1 MARASPLQS
10 LSLPT
15 SPPVRRR
22 SHAERSASTRAQLL
36 GAAADLVRGGG
47 VQAASMFEVAKAAGV
62 TPGALQHHFGSKAEL
77 MMQVIE
83 HILRSDDASGV
94 AWPAPALAL
103 PGRCRAFVD
112 ALWTTVYAP
121 QRFLTAWAIYFGSHG
136 DADLMARI
144 ARRRQQVSADLR
156 QRFLAVFP
164 ELRSRPAAAADL
176 ADLVFASLRGL
187 ALTRLFDGAADP
199 GPGVRRELAQLIEAR
214 CRAAAATASG
224 TPPSSTPPRRK
235 RAQP

>member
-1 MARASPLQS
+1 MSRAPPVQA
-10 LSLPT
+10 LSLPA
-15 SPPVRRR
+15 SESVRRR

-83 HILRSDDASGV
+83 HILRSEDASGV
-94 AWPAPALAL
+94 AWPAPSMSL

-112 ALWTTVYAP
+112 ALWATVYAP

-136 DADLMARI
+136 DAELMARI
-144 ARRRQQVSADLR
+144 ALRRQQVSADLR
-156 QRFLAVFP
+156 RRFLVVFP
-164 ELRSRPAAAADL
+164 ELATRPAAAADL

-187 ALTRLFDGAADP
+187 ALTRLFDSAADP
-199 GPGVRRELAQLIEAR
+199 GPGVRRELAALIEAR
-214 CRAAAATASG
+214 CRAAAPTGSIVP
-224 TPPSSTPPRRK
+224 TPSTPPRRK
-235 RAQP
+235 RPLP